1 MSFLG
6 GGGSDTQSSSLNR
19 QETITRQPILDFR
32 SGSTNSNLAVG
43 GGGSRITSGLN
54 PDFDNRLRRLQQV
67 QSQNAGGLNAL
78 SQQLQAPNSAFLDAV
93 SRPAEANAAR
103 QVAASGQNF
112 ARRGIFGSLPQNVI
126 GQQRGDFDQGI
137 SDIRMRAQNALL
149 GPAIQAAIGS
159 GQLTGESAGL
169 LQQRINNEFGL
180 QGLNLQALQLAQ
192 ANQLPTGSTVTGT
205 ETTRTRSNPGL
216 LGGLGQLATI
226 GGALAGG
233 PIGGAIGSAV
243 GSAFGG
249 GSSPAFGQPGGGF
262 FNPNAMGLGGRSVF
276 G

>member
-19 QETITRQPILDFR
+19 QETITRQPRLDFNSKGGNLGLR
-32 SGSTNSNLAVG
+32 VGSGGTSVI
-43 GGGSRITSGLN
+43 SRLD
-54 PDFDNRLRRLQQV
+54 PDFDRRLGKLHTI
-67 QSQNAGGLNAL
+67 QSRNAAQLGLL
-78 SQQLQAPNSAFLDAV
+78 SNQLAAPNSAFLDAV

-149 GPAIQAAIGS
+149 GPAIQARVGS
-159 GQLTGESAGL
+159 GQLTGEAAGL

-180 QGLNLQALQLAQ
+180 QGLNLQALQLSQ

-205 ETTRTRSNPGL
+205 ETTRTRSRPGF

-243 GSAFGG
+243 GSALGG

-262 FNPNAMGLGGRSVF
+262 FNPNAMGF
-276 G
+276 